1 MAISSKYIVQT
12 RNRCV
17 VKVFGDTSGGTGAT
31 ASFGITASAF
41 DNGSS
46 GAYVDP
52 RITNS
57 SASLSKIVY
66 GFTDNGQATLITLGF
81 GSTASSAGMTSVEF
95 VFPSGTN
102 QLNFERF
109 TIPNG
114 VTNSPSGT
122 FYVNTPAFGYVTA
135 YLEFVP
141 F

>member
-1 MAISSKYIVQT
+1 MANSSTYLVRT
-12 RNRCV
+12 SNRCV
-17 VKVFGDTSGGTGAT
+17 VKVFGDQANTTI
-31 ASFGITASAF
+31 SFGITASAF
-41 DNGSS
+41 NNGSS

-66 GFTDNGQATLITLGF
+66 GIKDVGSSGVPVVLGF
-81 GSTASSAGMTSVEF
+81 GSTASSAGMTSIEF
-95 VFPSGTN
+95 YLPNGSN
-102 QLNFERF
+102 QLDFEQF

-122 FYVNTPAFGYVTA
+122 FYVTIPDEIGRVTA

>member
-1 MAISSKYIVQT
+1 MPNSSKYLVQT

-17 VKVFGDTSGGTGAT
+17 VKVFGDQTGTI
-31 ASFGITASAF
+31 SFGITASAF
-41 DNGSS
+41 DNGFT
-46 GAYVDP
+46 GTNVDP

-66 GFTDNGQATLITLGF
+66 AMRDTIGEGLGVLLGF

-95 VFPSGTN
+95 VLPLGSN
-102 QLNFERF
+102 ELNFEQF

-122 FYVNTPAFGYVTA
+122 FYVTIPSQVSSVTA

>member
-1 MAISSKYIVQT
+1 MAISSKYIIQT
-12 RNRCV
+12 KNRCV
-17 VKVFGDTSGGTGAT
+17 VKVLGDSTGGTV
-31 ASFGITASAF
+31 SFGVTASAF
-41 DNGSS
+41 DNGSN

-66 GFTDNGQATLITLGF
+66 GFSDNGNASWVILGF

-95 VFPSGTN
+95 TLPSGAN

-122 FYVNTPAFGYVTA
+122 FYVTTPNPSNVTA

>member
-1 MAISSKYIVQT
+1 MANSSKYIVQT
-12 RNRCV
+12 SNRCV
-17 VKVFGDTSGGTGAT
+17 VKVFGDTAGTI
-31 ASFGITASAF
+31 SFGVTASAF

-66 GFTDNGQATLITLGF
+66 AMRDQDGEGLCAFLGF

-95 VFPSGTN
+95 VLPFGSN
-102 QLNFERF
+102 QLEFEQF

-122 FYVNTPAFGYVTA
+122 FYVTIPSRVDNVTA

>member
-1 MAISSKYIVQT
+1 MPNSSKYLVQT

-17 VKVFGDTSGGTGAT
+17 VKVFGDSLGTI
-31 ASFGITASAF
+31 SFGITASAF
-41 DNGSS
+41 DNGFT
-46 GAYVDP
+46 GTNVDP

-66 GFTDNGQATLITLGF
+66 AMRDEVGEGLGVLLGF

-95 VFPSGTN
+95 VLPFGSN
-102 QLNFERF
+102 ELNFEQF

-122 FYVNTPAFGYVTA
+122 FYVTIPSQVSSVTA

>member
-1 MAISSKYIVQT
+1 MANSSKYIVQT

-17 VKVFGDTSGGTGAT
+17 VKVFGDTTGTI
-31 ASFGITASAF
+31 SFGITASAF

-66 GFTDNGQATLITLGF
+66 GMGDGGAGGQVLLGF
-81 GSTASSAGMTSVEF
+81 GSTASSAGMTSIEF
-95 VFPSGTN
+95 TLPFGTN

-114 VTNSPSGT
+114 VTSSPSGT
-122 FYVNTPAFGYVTA
+122 FYATIPEFTQFTA

>member
-1 MAISSKYIVQT
+1 MANSSKYIVQT
-12 RNRCV
+12 QNRCV
-17 VKVFGDTSGGTGAT
+17 VKVFGDSNGTI
-31 ASFGITASAF
+31 SFGITASAF
-41 DNGSS
+41 NNGSS

-66 GFTDNGQATLITLGF
+66 GMKESFAGANVPIILGF
-81 GSTASSAGMTSVEF
+81 GSTASSAGMTSIEF
-95 VFPSGTN
+95 YLTNGSN
-102 QLNFERF
+102 QLDFEQF

-122 FYVNTPAFGYVTA
+122 FYVTLPDDISTVTA
-135 YLEFVP
+135 YLELVP

>member
-1 MAISSKYIVQT
+1 MANSSKYIVQT
-12 RNRCV
+12 SNRCV
-17 VKVFGDTSGGTGAT
+17 VKVVGDTAGTIT
-31 ASFGITASAF
+31 FGVTASAF

-66 GFTDNGQATLITLGF
+66 GMRDIGNSGVPVILGF
-81 GSTASSAGMTSVEF
+81 GSTASSAGMTSIEF
-95 VFPSGTN
+95 YLPNGAN
-102 QLNFERF
+102 QLDFEQF

-122 FYVNTPAFGYVTA
+122 FYLTVPVDDVRRVTA

>member
-1 MAISSKYIVQT
+1 MAKSSKYIVQT

-17 VKVFGDTSGGTGAT
+17 VKVFGNESGIV
-31 ASFGITASAF
+31 SFGITASAF

-66 GFTDNGQATLITLGF
+66 GMADAGTGAQVLLGF
-81 GSTASSAGMTSVEF
+81 GSTASSAGMTSIEF
-95 VFPSGTN
+95 TLTIGTN

-114 VTNSPSGT
+114 VTSSPSGT
-122 FYVNTPAFGYVTA
+122 FYVDIPSATQLTA

>member
-1 MAISSKYIVQT
+1 MANSSKYIVQT
-12 RNRCV
+12 RNHCV
-17 VKVFGDTSGGTGAT
+17 VKVFGDTTGTI
-31 ASFGITASAF
+31 SFGVTASAF
-41 DNGSS
+41 DNGSN

-66 GFTDNGQATLITLGF
+66 AMRDGSGEGLGVLLGF
-81 GSTASSAGMTSVEF
+81 GSSAGMTSVEF
-95 VFPSGTN
+95 VLPFGSN
-102 QLNFERF
+102 QLDFEQF

-122 FYVNTPAFGYVTA
+122 FYVTIPANVNNVTA